1 MLFSKKKSLEALQEK
16 LALVNTEKLALE
28 QEVHHLKEELRQQQ
42 EKHKRTPPQQTLDD
56 RLLIAQQPLL
66 NQALNAISQV
76 SEYLF
81 EPMSASEGSNQKIA
95 DNKSDIA
102 KLTHSLT
109 DIANK
114 TQSSLDDVNNLKSIT
129 NDIKNFT
136 DIIQSISEQTN
147 LLALNAA
154 IEAARAGEY
163 GRGFAVVADEVRTL
177 ANKARDS
184 SEQISTLV
192 QKIDGHTNAV
202 SGQIDTLHRSVS
214 AASQSCEQLDQ
225 SFRLTA
231 QDSENMMA
239 AGYRSMAFA
248 HVSAALL
255 ELNQW
260 QSSHLVAALGNPT
273 SSVFKD
279 IKETDF
285 GRWYYQGTDNEFNF
299 RKQSN
304 FLKIGNEL
312 SALNEIAKELTQTA
326 HHNAA
331 HLAQLEESVVKR
343 IMSIYQYM
351 QQTQSYLFE
360 QIQV

>member
-1 MLFSKKKSLEALQEK
+1 MLFSKKKNLEALQEK
-16 LALVNTEKLALE
+16 LAQVNAEKLALE
-28 QEVHHLKEELRQQQ
+28 QELHHLKEELHQQK

-56 RLLIAQQPLL
+56 RLLLAQQPLL
-66 NQALNAISQV
+66 NQVLNAITQV

-102 KLTHSLT
+102 KLTLSLT

-114 TQSSLDDVNNLKSIT
+114 TQSSLDDVNNLKNIT

-231 QDSENMMA
+231 QDAENMMS
-239 AGYRSMAFA
+239 AGYHSMAFA
-248 HVSAALL
+248 HGAASLL

-260 QSSHLVAALGNPT
+260 QSSYLIAALSNQTP
-273 SSVFKD
+273 SAFRD

-285 GRWYYQGTDNEFNF
+285 GTWYYQGTDNEFNF
-299 RKQSN
+299 RSLSD
-304 FLKIGNEL
+304 FLKIDNEL
-312 SALNEIAKELTQTA
+312 STLNEIAKELTQTA
-326 HHNAA
+326 THSAI
-331 HLAQLEESVVKR
+331 HLAQLEENIVKH
-343 IMSIYQYM
+343 IINIYQYM
-351 QQTQSYLFE
+351 QQIQSYLFK
-360 QIQV
+360 QIHY

>member
-1 MLFSKKKSLEALQEK
+1 MLFSKKKNLEALQNK
-16 LALVNTEKLALE
+16 LAEVNTEKIALE
-28 QEVHHLKEELRQQQ
+28 QEIHHLKEELRQQK
-42 EKHKRTPPQQTLDD
+42 EKHQNTSPQQTLDE
-56 RLLIAQQPLL
+56 RLLLAQQPLL
-66 NQALNAISQV
+66 NQALNAITQV

-102 KLTHSLT
+102 KLTLSLT
-109 DIANK
+109 EIANK
-114 TQSSLDDVNNLKSIT
+114 TQSNLDDVNNLKNIT
-129 NDIKNFT
+129 NDIKSFT
-136 DIIQSISEQTN
+136 NIIQSISEQTN

-202 SGQIDTLHRSVS
+202 SGQIDILYRSVS
-214 AASQSCEQLDQ
+214 DASQSCEQLDQ

-231 QDSENMMA
+231 QDAENMMS
-239 AGYRSMAFA
+239 AGYHSMVFA
-248 HVSAALL
+248 HGSACLL

-260 QSSHLVAALGNPT
+260 QLSYLIPALSNQTP
-273 SSVFKD
+273 SAFRD

-285 GRWYYQGTDNEFNF
+285 GTWYYQGTDNEFNF
-299 RKQSN
+299 RSLSD
-304 FLKIGNEL
+304 FLKIDNEL
-312 SALNEIAKELTQTA
+312 STLNEIAKELTQTA
-326 HHNAA
+326 THSSEY
-331 HLAQLEESVVKR
+331 LAQLQENMVQH
-343 IMSIYQYM
+343 IINIYQHM
-351 QQTQSYLFE
+351 QQIQSYLFK
-360 QIQV
+360 QIQD

>member
-1 MLFSKKKSLEALQEK
+1 MLFSKKKNLEALQEK
-16 LALVNTEKLALE
+16 LTKVSSEKLALE
-28 QEVHHLKEELRQQQ
+28 QEIHHLKEKLHQQ
-42 EKHKRTPPQQTLDD
+42 EEKHQHTPPPQTHDD
-56 RLLIAQQPLL
+56 RLLLAQQPLL
-66 NQALNAISQV
+66 SQALNTIKQV

-102 KLTHSLT
+102 NITLSLT
-109 DIANK
+109 EIANK
-114 TQSSLDDVNNLKSIT
+114 TQSSLDDVNNLKNIT

-136 DIIQSISEQTN
+136 DTIQSISEQTN

-184 SEQISTLV
+184 SEQISSLV

-214 AASQSCEQLDQ
+214 AVSQSCEQLDQ

-231 QDSENMMA
+231 QDSENMMS
-239 AGYRSMAFA
+239 AGYHSMAFA

-260 QSSHLVAALGNPT
+260 QSSYLIAALSNQT
-273 SSVFKD
+273 SSPFRD

-285 GRWYYQGTDNEFNF
+285 GAWYYQGTDNEFNF
-299 RKQSN
+299 RSQSD
-304 FLKIGNEL
+304 FLKIDNEL
-312 SALNEIAKELTQTA
+312 SALNKIAKELTQSTP
-326 HHNAA
+326 HSAA
-331 HLAQLEESVVKR
+331 HLAQLEENIVKH
-343 IMSIYQYM
+343 IMNTYQYM
-351 QQTQSYLFE
+351 QQIQNYLFK
-360 QIQV
+360 QINH